1 MWCWYLGVAARAEP
15 DTELGSA
22 WRAWHSVEAP
32 SEATASWPGEKKY
45 IIKLHQKQTN
55 KKKPQGRKHF

>member
-32 SEATASWPGEKKY
+32 SEATAGWPGEKKDIY
-45 IIKLHQKQTN
+45 NKMMSKTN
-55 KKKPQGRKHF
+55 K